1 MLGSPGR
8 GVDNSL
14 KSSHSM
20 LGITMHG
27 LHGRE
32 KSSLLCIYSN
42 PQTDELYN
50 LLPPPQVVQVWMC
63 LTAWQRWVTS
73 AKIGRYVLKL
83 IYLTDSLSPGEVKHQ
98 DPVAWGDVLQP
109 AM

>member
-50 LLPPPQVVQVWMC
+50 LLPPPASSASVNVFDC
-63 LTAWQRWVTS
+63 VTEV
-73 AKIGRYVLKL
+73 GYFGQ
-83 IYLTDSLSPGEVKHQ
+83 DWSLCAEAHLSDG
-98 DPVAWGDVLQP
+98 QP
-109 AM
+109 LSW